1 MLASGN
7 CQIKLRWAEALTQ
20 AAHDRKISVK
30 ARPIHTLRKIFFIL
44 FILANKLYELALC
57 AL

>member
-7 CQIKLRWAEALTQ
+7 CQIKLRWAEALRLHMTERYLLKLGRFTRLGQ
-20 AAHDRKISVK
+20 
-30 ARPIHTLRKIFFIL
+30 IFFLL